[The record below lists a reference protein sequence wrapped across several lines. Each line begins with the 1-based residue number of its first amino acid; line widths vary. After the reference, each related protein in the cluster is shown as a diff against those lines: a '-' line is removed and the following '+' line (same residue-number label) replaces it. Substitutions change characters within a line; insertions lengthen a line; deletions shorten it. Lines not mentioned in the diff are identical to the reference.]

1 MVGKIA
7 TEAGVGKLVLNH
19 IKEKPLELLLSMAED
34 IRGDYEG
41 TVVIGEDLME
51 FEV

>member
-1 MVGKIA
+1 MAGKIA

-34 IRGDYEG
+34 IRGEYEG